1 MQEEFDENYCTLW
14 IVRHGQTEWNLQG
27 IVQGHKNSNL
37 TELGIKQAEETA
49 NKLKSIN
56 FDAIFSSDSGRAVK
70 TAEII
75 KLDREIIIQTS
86 QLLRERSYGKFEGLH
101 ADICKKELKDKI
113 EERNKLINEE
123 YEKYKLADDVE
134 SDDEVVVRFM
144 IQLRE
149 IAVAYPG
156 KQILIVTHSDCIKNF
171 LIRTGY
177 KERRDLLKSS
187 FKNGGHIKV
196 LSDGVNFFIK
206 EVDGIYKKTEE
217 TK

>member
-1 MQEEFDENYCTLW
+1 MQEKHNKNYCALW
-14 IVRHGQTEWNLQG
+14 IVKHGQTEWNLQG
-27 IVQGHKNSNL
+27 IIQGQKDSNL
-37 TELGIKQAEETA
+37 TELGIKQTEETA

-56 FDAIFSSDSGRAVK
+56 FDAIFSSDSGRAIR

-75 KLDREIIIQTS
+75 KLDRDITIQTS
-86 QLLRERSYGKFEGLH
+86 KLLRERNFGKFEGKQKYLFQ
-101 ADICKKELKDKI
+101 KELKDKI
-113 EERNKLINEE
+113 QEREKLTNEN
-123 YEKYKLADDVE
+123 YDKYKLADDVE
-134 SDDEVVVRFM
+134 SNDEVAVRFM

-177 KERRDLLKSS
+177 QERQDLLKSS

-206 EVDGIYKKTEE
+206 EVDGIYKKTESGE
-217 TK
+217 

>member
-1 MQEEFDENYCTLW
+1 MQEEQNKDYCTLW
-14 IVRHGQTEWNLQG
+14 IVKHGQTEWNLQG
-27 IVQGHKNSNL
+27 IIQGQKDSNL
-37 TELGIKQAEETA
+37 TELGIKQAEKTA
-49 NKLKSIN
+49 NKLKNIH
-56 FDAIFSSDSGRAVK
+56 FDAIFSSDSGRAIR

-75 KLDREIIIQTS
+75 KLDRDITIQTS
-86 QLLRERSYGKFEGLH
+86 QLLRERNFGKFEGQQKYLFQ
-101 ADICKKELKDKI
+101 KELIDKI
-113 EERNKLINEE
+113 QERNKLAKEE
-123 YEKYKLADDVE
+123 YEKYKLADDIE

-149 IAVAYPG
+149 IAVAYPD

-177 KERRDLLKSS
+177 KERQDLLKSS

-196 LSDGVNFFIK
+196 LSDGINFFIK